1 MVNGQRLILDTH
13 VLVWVYE
20 DDPRLGAAAR
30 EVITNPGNQVFV
42 SAASIWEI
50 AIKQATGKLGGPDN
64 LGAYVERFGFTGL
77 PITLRH
83 AERAGRLPLLHR
95 DPFDRMLVAQAQTE
109 NLTLITGDASIARYA
124 VPTLSAAE

>member
-20 DDPRLGAAAR
+20 AGPRLGTAAR

-50 AIKQATGKLGGPDN
+50 AIKQAAGKLGGPES

-77 PITLRH
+77 PITLQH
-83 AERAGRLPLLHR
+83 AERAGRRRLLHR
-95 DPFDRMLVAQAQTE
+95 DPFDRMLVAQAQAE

-124 VPTLSAAE
+124 VPTLSAAG